1 MYRAACPGIVCRVAR
16 QIMRRNGRL
25 SIAAFCVAA
34 EIVGG
39 GIWWSVSGAPHT
51 AQSLP
56 LMPLTFT
63 HQDHGA
69 FNCVVCHHNYTEP
82 KLASW
87 PFQHC
92 IECHKKTPEL
102 ALIIE
107 RQFHQQ
113 CEGCHLKLKREKRAS
128 GPVRACHVC
137 HAEERPPRF

>member
-1 MYRAACPGIVCRVAR
+1 
-16 QIMRRNGRL
+16 MRRRGNGVVITVL
-25 SIAAFCVAA
+25 CAAVVIAATA
-34 EIVGG
+34 
-39 GIWWSVSGAPHT
+39 IWWSISGAQYAARSH
-51 AQSLP
+51 P
-56 LMPLTFT
+56 LMPLAFT

-102 ALIIE
+102 ASIIE
-107 RQFHQQ
+107 PQFHQE
-113 CEGCHLKLKREKRAS
+113 CEGCHLKFTREKRAS

-137 HAEERPPRF
+137 HTEEKPPRF